1 MVLGEDGVKG
11 WEIRSTF
18 PSTSISNC
26 KTVFLLLF
34 VLLIGILYY
43 VSSRE
48 IFSTASIFFLNH

>member
-43 VSSRE
+43 ISSKE
-48 IFSTASIFFLNH
+48 IFSTASIFF